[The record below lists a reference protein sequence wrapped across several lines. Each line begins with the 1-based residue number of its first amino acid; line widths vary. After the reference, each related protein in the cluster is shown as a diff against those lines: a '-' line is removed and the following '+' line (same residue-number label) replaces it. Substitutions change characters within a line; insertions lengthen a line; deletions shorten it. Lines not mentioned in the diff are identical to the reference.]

1 MVQQLSFINASYS
14 PNLLIELFILQPT
27 WEEETMGRRKMDGA
41 INATAEGLK
50 YKRIYFLLCTLFVSF
65 NNKLLI
71 IKELKTRIRDDF
83 GE

>member
-1 MVQQLSFINASYS
+1 
-14 PNLLIELFILQPT
+14 
-27 WEEETMGRRKMDGA
+27 MGRRKMDGA

-50 YKRIYFLLCTLFVSF
+50 YKRILRILKLLDWDDLKQFLLCTLFVLF

>member
-1 MVQQLSFINASYS
+1 
-14 PNLLIELFILQPT
+14 
-27 WEEETMGRRKMDGA
+27 MGRRKMDGA

-50 YKRIYFLLCTLFVSF
+50 YKRILRILKLLDWDDLKQFLLCTLFVSF

>member
-1 MVQQLSFINASYS
+1 
-14 PNLLIELFILQPT
+14 
-27 WEEETMGRRKMDGA
+27 MGRRKMNGA

-50 YKRIYFLLCTLFVSF
+50 YKRILRILKLLDWDDLKQFLLCTLFVLF